1 MRKILFALLAVLAV
15 SASAETMVK
24 IVWPFSPA
32 GADSAML
39 RQIID
44 NANTAQT
51 KYKFVYDNK
60 PGAGGSIA
68 VNSVISDRAVT
79 VLAISSSFY
88 VRPNLF
94 KESHDVNQLSM
105 IGEFCSKMPLAVFSK
120 KYSRVT
126 DVSNRDLSLGLVSGS
141 ITQLV
146 SKGIQNNSNVKINE
160 IAYKGT
166 PEASGDMLGGHLDA
180 SVDFLGPMTL
190 GRMTPDVKI
199 IGITGDRN
207 ITGFVTFKSQN
218 VQGLESIT
226 STDYFFV
233 PSTVDDAVKQELS
246 SILATANQ
254 DNVKKICSDN
264 YGVTEKFSYDSAK
277 KLHQDNIVR
286 WATITKGI
294 ERQ

>member
-1 MRKILFALLAVLAV
+1 MRKFLFSLLAALAW
-15 SASAETMVK
+15 SASAETVVK

-68 VNSVISDRAVT
+68 VNSVVNDRALT

-88 VRPNLF
+88 VRPNLYR
-94 KESHDVNQLSM
+94 ESHDVTQLSM

-120 KYSRVT
+120 KYSQVT
-126 DVSNRDLSLGLVSGS
+126 DVTNKYLSLGLVSGS

-190 GRMTPDVKI
+190 SRMTPDVKI

-264 YGVTEKFSYDSAK
+264 YGATEKFSYDSAK
-277 KLHQDNIVR
+277 KLHQDNIAR
-286 WATITKGI
+286 WATVTKGI
-294 ERQ
+294 EHQ